1 MSRQTVP
8 LFAGNACMLQNG
20 RRDVAKIDRR
30 ESRVADDMGSTVPRR
45 QLGRALR
52 DLRTEAGVTLDAAA
66 EALECSRQ
74 KVWRIESGLG
84 SVRGVDVRA
93 MCELYAARGEL
104 TRALTA
110 LAGETKAKGWWHAY
124 GDAIPDWFE
133 LYVGLESAACR
144 IRRYDEA
151 LIPGLLQTR
160 SYALAV
166 YQHRAEVTDD
176 ERERLVQVRLQRQS
190 LLTRR
195 LPSAPEMDV
204 VISEGA
210 LLRIVGDRPTMV
222 EQLRHLLDVGER
234 ENVHVRVLPLSAGLH
249 RGVEAGTFVM
259 LEFPLGNRATPEPS
273 VIYSESWTGALYLD
287 RPEEFAAYEK
297 VWKSLDQLA
306 FDGGQSRHL
315 INKIIGEVHH
325 G

>member
-1 MSRQTVP
+1 M
-8 LFAGNACMLQNG
+8 A
-20 RRDVAKIDRR
+20 
-30 ESRVADDMGSTVPRR
+30 EDMGSTVPRR
-45 QLGRALR
+45 RLGRALR
-52 DLRTEAGVTLDAAA
+52 DLRTEAGITLDAAA

-84 SVRGVDVRA
+84 SARSIDVRA
-93 MCELYAARGEL
+93 MCELYRAKNEL
-104 TRALTA
+104 TRALIA

-133 LYVGLESAACR
+133 LYVGLESAASH

-151 LIPGLLQTR
+151 LIPGLFQTR
-160 SYALAV
+160 GYALAV
-166 YQHRAEVTDD
+166 YQHRAEVTED

-195 LPSAPEMDV
+195 LPAAPRLEV

-210 LLRIVGDRPTMV
+210 LLRIVGDRPTMA

-234 ENVHVRVLPLSAGLH
+234 DRVSIRVLPLSVGLH

-259 LEFPLGNRATPEPS
+259 LEFPLGNRATPDPP

-287 RPEEFAAYEK
+287 RPDEFAAYERA
-297 VWKSLDQLA
+297 WASLDQLA
-306 FDGGQSRHL
+306 LDEGQSRQL

>member
-1 MSRQTVP
+1 M
-8 LFAGNACMLQNG
+8 A
-20 RRDVAKIDRR
+20 
-30 ESRVADDMGSTVPRR
+30 EDMGSTVPRR
-45 QLGRALR
+45 RLGRALR
-52 DLRTEAGVTLDAAA
+52 DLRNEAGITLDAAA

-84 SVRGVDVRA
+84 SARSVDVRA
-93 MCELYAARGEL
+93 MCELYRTKGEL
-104 TRALTA
+104 TRALLA
-110 LAGETKAKGWWHAY
+110 LAGETRAKGWWHAY
-124 GDAIPDWFE
+124 GDAIPEWFE

-144 IRRYDEA
+144 TRRYDES

-166 YQHRAEVTDD
+166 YQHRSEVTED
-176 ERERLVQVRLQRQS
+176 ERERLVQVRLQRQA

-195 LPSAPEMDV
+195 LPAAPRMDV

-210 LLRIVGDRPTMV
+210 LLRIVGDRPAMA

-234 ENVHVRVLPLSAGLH
+234 GSVNIRVLPLSVGLH

-259 LEFPLGNRATPEPS
+259 LEFPLGNRATPEPP

-297 VWKSLDQLA
+297 VWASLDQLA
-306 FDGGQSRHL
+306 LDEGQSRHL